1 MAQEMEKFV
10 PSSNKNK
17 KDSEDKK
24 LKENIIKNRESKPNR
39 KLTEL

>member
-10 PSSNKNK
+10 PSSNK
-17 KDSEDKK
+17 EDNE

-39 KLTEL
+39 KLT